1 MWGEEGWA
9 APLPALEVHWAP
21 ACCCQLIIVAGWPPC
36 PLPPLSVQVRE
47 CATALLQVAKRE
59 RIPVFLVGH
68 VTKSGDL
75 AGGWERRGRWV
86 GE

>member
-1 MWGEEGWA
+1 M
-9 APLPALEVHWAP
+9 
-21 ACCCQLIIVAGWPPC
+21 
-36 PLPPLSVQVRE
+36 RE

-75 AGGWERRGRWV
+75 AGGSSGQKRLAWGCGGTGTAEMLPV
-86 GE
+86 GHVSKLPAFGW

>member
-1 MWGEEGWA
+1 M
-9 APLPALEVHWAP
+9 
-21 ACCCQLIIVAGWPPC
+21 
-36 PLPPLSVQVRE
+36 RE

-75 AGGWERRGRWV
+75 AGGRVPEWASIGF
-86 GE
+86 G